1 MGMNP
6 ALQMYQALSIKR
18 IRLLTDDY
26 IKKFLK
32 ALEYTKATIN

>member
-6 ALQMYQALSIKR
+6 ALQMYQALSINR

-26 IKKFLK
+26 IKKILK
-32 ALEYTKATIN
+32 ST